1 MKACQ
6 HAESLYVL
14 FWGVGGV
21 LEEFGGEVGV
31 GVERDRTEE

>member
-14 FWGVGGV
+14 FRGVGGV
-21 LEEFGGEVGV
+21 LEEFGGEVGM
-31 GVERDRTEE
+31 GVVRDRIQE

>member
-14 FWGVGGV
+14 FRGVGVV

-31 GVERDRTEE
+31 GVVRDMTEE